1 MCLSPD
7 SPAPKAAPARRRR
20 VWELETAYH
29 CMILGTCLA
38 VEDLRK
44 VAAKAGLR
52 LAPDAV
58 DFHVHGRLVHEMAA
72 GGAAAK
78 LVQKLLDAR
87 FRAHIRRCAPLAEEA
102 ELRAYWD
109 EHAERGEFAGPF
121 WALMTHPEAARTL
134 KVTLFGE
141 VHMLS
146 HLEGATNRAFQ
157 RRLAALEREA
167 REAGEDAARARRRLA
182 GQRDGIDRL
191 RARIDALEAENRRL
205 AAAAA
210 ARRARGDSGADLRA
224 VEVRAAEFERLA
236 DDRARRL
243 AERTAELREREDEAD
258 ALRRS
263 LAAAEGECESLA
275 ALVRGPA
282 PDEAAAPPPIDLAGR
297 GVVYVGG
304 RAGLIDRF
312 RSLVEN
318 ANGRF
323 IHHDGGVEDN
333 DRALESVLGRG
344 DVALCPV
351 DCVSHGACQRAKRFC
366 KRTRRT
372 FVPLRSASLSSFADG
387 LRRAAARPAG
397 AS

>member
-29 CMILGTCLA
+29 CMILGTCLG
-38 VEDLRK
+38 VEELRK
-44 VAAKAGLR
+44 IAARAGLR

-58 DFHVHGRLVHEMAA
+58 DFHVHGRAVHEMAS

-78 LVQKLLDAR
+78 LVQKSLDAK
-87 FRAHIRRCAPLAEEA
+87 FRAHIRRCAPLAGEA
-102 ELRAYWD
+102 ALRAYWD
-109 EHAERGEFAGPF
+109 EHAARGEFAGPF
-121 WALMTHPEAARTL
+121 WALMTHPAATRTL
-134 KVTLFGE
+134 KVALFGE

-146 HLEGATNRAFQ
+146 HLEGATNRAFR

-167 REAGEDAARARRRLA
+167 REAGEDAAQARRRLA
-182 GQRDGIDRL
+182 GRRGEVDRL
-191 RARIDALEAENRRL
+191 RARAGALEAENRRL
-205 AAAAA
+205 AAAAE
-210 ARRARGDSGADLRA
+210 RRARRDSGAELRA
-224 VEVRAAEFERLA
+224 LEARADALGRLA
-236 DDRARRL
+236 EDRARRL
-243 AERTAELREREDEAD
+243 AERTAELREREGEAD

-275 ALVRGPA
+275 ALVRGAA
-282 PDEAAAPPPIDLAGR
+282 PDEPAAAPPFDLAGR

-304 RAGLIDRF
+304 RASLIGHF

-333 DRALESVLGRG
+333 DRALERVLGRG
-344 DVALCPV
+344 DVAMCPV
-351 DCVSHGACQRAKRFC
+351 DCVSHGACRRAKRFC

-387 LRRAAARPAG
+387 LRRAALQ
-397 AS
+397 

>member
-1 MCLSPD
+1 MRLPPD
-7 SPAPKAAPARRRR
+7 PPAPKAAPARRRR

-44 VAAKAGLR
+44 IAARAGLR

-58 DFHVHGRLVHEMAA
+58 DFHVHGRLVHEMAG

-78 LVQKLLDAR
+78 LVQKLLDGK
-87 FRAHIRRCAPLAEEA
+87 FRAHIRRCAPLAGDA

-109 EHAERGEFAGPF
+109 EHAKRGEFAGPF
-121 WALMTHPEAARTL
+121 WALMTHPEATRAL
-134 KVTLFGE
+134 KVALFGE

-146 HLEGATNRAFQ
+146 HLEGATNRAFR
-157 RRLAALEREA
+157 RRLTALEREA

-182 GQRDGIDRL
+182 GQRGEIDRL

-205 AAAAA
+205 SVAAN
-210 ARRARGDSGADLRA
+210 RRARGDSAADLRA
-224 VEVRAAEFERLA
+224 VEVRAAALKRLA

-258 ALRRS
+258 GLRRS

-282 PDEAAAPPPIDLAGR
+282 PDEAAAPPIDLAGR

-304 RAGLIDRF
+304 RAGLIGHF

-333 DRALESVLGRG
+333 DRALERVLGRG
-344 DVALCPV
+344 EVAMCPV
-351 DCVSHGACQRAKRFC
+351 DCVSHGACRRAKRFC

-387 LRRAAARPAG
+387 LRRAAGGPAG

>member
-7 SPAPKAAPARRRR
+7 SPAPKTAPARRRR

-58 DFHVHGRLVHEMAA
+58 DFHVHGRVVHEMAA

-102 ELRAYWD
+102 ELQAYWD

-121 WALMTHPEAARTL
+121 WALMTHPEATRTL
-134 KVTLFGE
+134 KVVLFGE

-146 HLEGATNRAFQ
+146 HLEGATNRAFR

-182 GQRDGIDRL
+182 GRRGEIDRL
-191 RARIDALEAENRRL
+191 RARIDALEAENRGL
-205 AAAAA
+205 AAAV
-210 ARRARGDSGADLRA
+210 RRDSGADLRA
-224 VEVRAAEFERLA
+224 VEARAAEFERLA

-304 RAGLIDRF
+304 RAGLIDHF

-333 DRALESVLGRG
+333 DRALERVLGRG
-344 DVALCPV
+344 EVAMCPV